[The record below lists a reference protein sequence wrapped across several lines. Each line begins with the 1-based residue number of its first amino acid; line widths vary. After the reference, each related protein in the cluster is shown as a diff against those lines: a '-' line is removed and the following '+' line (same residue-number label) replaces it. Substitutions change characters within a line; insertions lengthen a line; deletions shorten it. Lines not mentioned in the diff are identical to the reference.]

1 MKGILKWPLILA
13 AVVTILRVVVEQSGA
28 PASTTNL
35 FSVVAIH
42 LVIAP
47 LYFALRIAASG
58 IPRPYATQ
66 FKLTVLFV
74 VLARAMVL
82 PTYWLGYIFQWHQER
97 FSQMLGPNVSPFVGY
112 IGVPFGTA
120 AVWIVISTIFGGIMG
135 SIVIAAWRLFAPKEV
150 PVSAA
155 KS

>member
-28 PASTTNL
+28 PPSISNL

-42 LVIAP
+42 LVLAP
-47 LYFALRIAASG
+47 LYFAFRIAASG

-97 FSQMLGPNVSPFVGY
+97 FSQMLGANVSPLIGY
-112 IGVPFGTA
+112 LAVPFGTA
-120 AVWIVISTIFGGIMG
+120 AVWIVMSTIFGGVIG
-135 SIVIAAWRLFAPKEV
+135 SIVIAVWRLFLPKQV
-150 PVSAA
+150 PANA
-155 KS
+155 E